1 MLPSIHIPGKVTLPV
16 IMVFFTG
23 AEEMPPLGFPHD
35 PVLNFA
41 DALYPT
47 ASTCAIQLTL
57 PTKYTDYPAFK
68 SALDL
73 AFICH
78 GGFGLS

>member
-1 MLPSIHIPGKVTLPV
+1 MILE
-16 IMVFFTG
+16 FFTG
-23 AEEMPPLGFPHD
+23 ADEIPPLGFPHE
-35 PVLNFA
+35 PVLNFS
-41 DALYPT
+41 DGPYPT

-57 PTKYTDYPAFK
+57 PTQYRYYHPFK

>member
-1 MLPSIHIPGKVTLPV
+1 MILA
-16 IMVFFTG
+16 FFTG

-41 DALYPT
+41 DQPYPT

-57 PTKYTDYPAFK
+57 PTNYLEYPPFK

-73 AFICH
+73 AFVSH